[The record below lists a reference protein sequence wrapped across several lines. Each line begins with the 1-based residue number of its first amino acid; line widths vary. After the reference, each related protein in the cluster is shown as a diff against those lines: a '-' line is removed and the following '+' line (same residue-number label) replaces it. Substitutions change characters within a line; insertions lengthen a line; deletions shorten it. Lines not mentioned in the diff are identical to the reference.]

1 MELEKLLVKIEAD
14 LSGLKKGL
22 AEAQGQ
28 VKKSTGGF
36 NQAFN
41 NANAS
46 LDRFSSTA
54 LKVGGVLAV
63 AFGAVQI
70 KNIAQVGIQI
80 ENLTV
85 RLQALFGSAQ
95 EGSKAFEE
103 MVKFASQVPF
113 TLEEIQRGSGSL
125 AVVSGDA
132 EDLGR
137 LLKITGNVAAVTGLD
152 FKMASEQIQRSL
164 SSGIASADMFRER
177 GVTAML
183 GFQQGVSVSVEE
195 TERKL
200 MEVFGPGGKFGN
212 AADELAK
219 TLTGTLSMIG
229 DKFFKVQ
236 TAISDGF
243 FDELKAELK
252 EFDRTLERNEM
263 TIAAYGNVIGQ
274 AIGDAIRGI
283 GESVSGIMT
292 SLKVF
297 ASFVLGTFIS
307 GKLLAGFALLLDV
320 IKKINA
326 GLKTTAVLSAT
337 LSGGFLGLIAR
348 VLSAVAVFIGLN
360 KQLDGLTANVK
371 KANKELAF
379 QKNLFEGINEVYD
392 LSARGVASL
401 RKEQDK
407 TANMT
412 AEQKRLFKEL
422 GEGVTD
428 LNKIFEGFGQAV
440 SDAFGEAV
448 ISGKNFGDS
457 MVKIFDNVLAQIVS
471 LITQLLIMEPLLKEI
486 RAAIEGAQTEAA
498 KSGGSIIDVLI
509 GAGTD
514 LIFGGKKA
522 KGGFVRPNVAYTVG
536 EQGPET
542 FVPRTAGTIIPNQEG
557 VTINQNISFST
568 GIVPTVRAE
577 VMNLLPTI
585 KQQTLTAVVESRA
598 RGGKFAKTFGA

>member
-195 TERKL
+195 TER
-200 MEVFGPGGKFGN
+200 
-212 AADELAK
+212 
-219 TLTGTLSMIG
+219 
-229 DKFFKVQ
+229 
-236 TAISDGF
+236 
-243 FDELKAELK
+243 
-252 EFDRTLERNEM
+252 
-263 TIAAYGNVIGQ
+263 
-274 AIGDAIRGI
+274 
-283 GESVSGIMT
+283 
-292 SLKVF
+292 
-297 ASFVLGTFIS
+297 
-307 GKLLAGFALLLDV
+307 
-320 IKKINA
+320 
-326 GLKTTAVLSAT
+326 
-337 LSGGFLGLIAR
+337 
-348 VLSAVAVFIGLN
+348 
-360 KQLDGLTANVK
+360 
-371 KANKELAF
+371 
-379 QKNLFEGINEVYD
+379 
-392 LSARGVASL
+392 
-401 RKEQDK
+401 
-407 TANMT
+407 
-412 AEQKRLFKEL
+412 
-422 GEGVTD
+422 
-428 LNKIFEGFGQAV
+428 
-440 SDAFGEAV
+440 
-448 ISGKNFGDS
+448 
-457 MVKIFDNVLAQIVS
+457 
-471 LITQLLIMEPLLKEI
+471 
-486 RAAIEGAQTEAA
+486 
-498 KSGGSIIDVLI
+498 
-509 GAGTD
+509 
-514 LIFGGKKA
+514 
-522 KGGFVRPNVAYTVG
+522 
-536 EQGPET
+536 
-542 FVPRTAGTIIPNQEG
+542 
-557 VTINQNISFST
+557 
-568 GIVPTVRAE
+568 
-577 VMNLLPTI
+577 
-585 KQQTLTAVVESRA
+585 
-598 RGGKFAKTFGA
+598 